1 MSFRTLARL
10 PQSAR
15 RHYLIAVA
23 AMVAGASAIA
33 ASSGVAASASA
44 HGPQGPAG
52 ARGRWVASFTA
63 SPVAAG
69 TLSGFSCPSGTGLDN
84 QTVRDIVYSTVA
96 GNEVRVR
103 LTNTFGSTPLQV
115 GHASVAVSDPAGNER
130 PSTVRQ
136 LTFHRSKSVTI
147 FPNAEAISDPVKL
160 RVPAL
165 HDLAVSVYAPAAT
178 GPATQHFFAQQTNYV
193 APGDATLSSSAA
205 PFTTSIYCSLFVDGV
220 DVHSTGPVA
229 GDVVALGDS
238 ITDGFGSTI
247 GANRRWPNDLAR
259 YLTARPGS
267 HLTAI
272 DAGIG
277 GNDLVTNREPAL
289 FGVSALARLDR
300 DVLVQAGARYV
311 ILLEGVNDIGSNNA
325 TAAQLIAGDEQIIAQ
340 VHAAG
345 LKIFG
350 GTLTPF
356 GGSNAGYGGNYG
368 TPYGEAQREA
378 LNSWIRTSGAFD
390 GVIDFAK
397 AVQDP
402 ADPQRMLPAYDSG
415 DHLHPSDAGYRV
427 MALAALR
434 ALPRG

>member
-1 MSFRTLARL
+1 L
-10 PQSAR
+10 
-15 RHYLIAVA
+15 
-23 AMVAGASAIA
+23 
-33 ASSGVAASASA
+33 
-44 HGPQGPAG
+44 
-52 ARGRWVASFTA
+52 
-63 SPVAAG
+63 
-69 TLSGFSCPSGTGLDN
+69 
-84 QTVRDIVYSTVA
+84 
-96 GNEVRVR
+96 
-103 LTNTFGSTPLQV
+103 
-115 GHASVAVSDPAGNER
+115 
-130 PSTVRQ
+130 
-136 LTFHRSKSVTI
+136 
-147 FPNAEAISDPVKL
+147 
-160 RVPAL
+160 
-165 HDLAVSVYAPAAT
+165 
-178 GPATQHFFAQQTNYV
+178 
-193 APGDATLSSSAA
+193 
-205 PFTTSIYCSLFVDGV
+205 
-220 DVHSTGPVA
+220 
-229 GDVVALGDS
+229 
-238 ITDGFGSTI
+238 

-259 YLTARPGS
+259 YLAARPGD

-277 GNDLVTNREPAL
+277 GNDLVTNRAPAL

-378 LNSWIRTSGAFD
+378 LNRWIRTSGRWIRTSGAFD
-390 GVIDFAK
+390 GVIDFAM

-415 DHLHPSDAGYRV
+415 DHLHPSDAGYGV

-434 ALPRG
+434 VLPRG

>member
-1 MSFRTLARL
+1 MSVRTLARL
-10 PQSAR
+10 PQFTR
-15 RHYLIAVA
+15 RHYLLVAA
-23 AMVAGASAIA
+23 AMVAVA
-33 ASSGVAASASA
+33 AAVAASGVAASASA
-44 HGPQGPAG
+44 QGPAG
-52 ARGRWVASFTA
+52 PAGSRGRWVASFAA

-115 GHASVAVSDPAGNER
+115 GQASVAVSDPAGNEQ
-130 PSTVRQ
+130 PGTVRR
-136 LTFHRSKSVTI
+136 LTFHGSRSVTI

-205 PFTTSIYCSLFVDGV
+205 PFATPIYCSLFVDGV
-220 DVHSTGPVA
+220 DVHSTGPVTGA
-229 GDVVALGDS
+229 VVALGDS

-259 YLTARPGS
+259 YLAARPS
-267 HLTAI
+267 DQLTAI
-272 DAGIG
+272 NAGIG
-277 GNDLVTNREPAL
+277 GNDLVTNRLPAL

-300 DVLVQAGARYV
+300 DVLVQARARYV

-368 TPYGEAQREA
+368 TPSGEAQLDA
-378 LNSWIRTSGAFD
+378 LNKWIRTSGAFD

>member
-1 MSFRTLARL
+1 MS
-10 PQSAR
+10 
-15 RHYLIAVA
+15 
-23 AMVAGASAIA
+23 
-33 ASSGVAASASA
+33 
-44 HGPQGPAG
+44 
-52 ARGRWVASFTA
+52 GRWVASFTA

-69 TLSGFSCPSGTGLDN
+69 TLGGFSCPSGTGLDN

-103 LTNTFGSTPLQV
+103 LTNTFGSTPLQI
-115 GHASVAVSDPAGNER
+115 GHASVGVSDPAGDEQ
-130 PSTVRQ
+130 PATVRG
-136 LTFHRSKSVTI
+136 LTFDGKTSVTI

-160 RVPAL
+160 NVPAL
-165 HDLAVSVYAPAAT
+165 HDLAVSVYAPSAT

-205 PFTTSIYCSLFVDGV
+205 PFTTSIYCSLFADGV
-220 DVHSTGPVA
+220 DVHSAGPVTHA
-229 GDVVALGDS
+229 VVALGDS

-259 YLTARPGS
+259 YLAARPGND
-267 HLTAI
+267 LTAI

-277 GNDLVTNREPAL
+277 GNEVVANRLPAL

-311 ILLEGVNDIGSNNA
+311 ILMEGINDIGASNA
-325 TAAQLIAGDEQIIAQ
+325 TAAQIIAGDEQIIAQ

-356 GGSNAGYGGNYG
+356 GGSNAQYGGNYG
-368 TPYGEAQREA
+368 TAYGEAQREA
-378 LNSWIRTSGAFD
+378 VNQWIRTSGAFD
-390 GVIDFAK
+390 GVIDFDK
-397 AVQDP
+397 VTRDP
-402 ADPQRMLPAYDSG
+402 ADPLQFLPAYDSG
-415 DHLHPSDAGYRV
+415 DHLHPSDAGYQV
-427 MALAALR
+427 MAKAALEVVPVR
-434 ALPRG
+434 